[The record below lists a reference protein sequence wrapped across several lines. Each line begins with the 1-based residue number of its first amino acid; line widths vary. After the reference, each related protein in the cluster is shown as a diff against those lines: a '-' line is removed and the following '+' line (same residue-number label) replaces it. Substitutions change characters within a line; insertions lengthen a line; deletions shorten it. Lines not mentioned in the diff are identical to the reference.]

1 MTLTPSNTAAILLA
15 AGASSRFGGDKLSAP
30 LKGGT
35 VLGQAAAA
43 LAATHCAHCA
53 IVLRPGVNLADHHAL
68 SGFTT
73 IANPAA
79 DNGLSTSIRAGVEWA
94 ESEGAKGVLIALADM
109 PFITPD
115 HFAALFDIANKSANA
130 CAFTA
135 ASGRRS
141 PPALFGAQW
150 FGELKKLSGDSGARK
165 LLSDQPASSGVA
177 APESMLIDIDTP
189 DDLEKLQR

>member
-15 AGASSRFGGDKLSAP
+15 AGASSRFGGEKLSAP
-30 LKGGT
+30 LKGGS
-35 VLGQAAAA
+35 VLSHAADA
-43 LAATHCAHCA
+43 LKTAQCAYCA
-53 IVLRPGVNLADHHAL
+53 IVLRPGSNLVSHNAL
-68 SGFTT
+68 GGLTEVTNSF
-73 IANPAA
+73 AN
-79 DNGLSTSIRAGVEWA
+79 DGLSTSIRAGVEWA
-94 ESEGAKGVLIALADM
+94 DAVGAKGVLIALADM
-109 PFITPD
+109 PFVTPD

-141 PPALFGAQW
+141 PPALFGAEW
-150 FGELKKLSGDSGARK
+150 FGELKTLSGDTGARK
-165 LLSDQPASSGVA
+165 LLSDQPDSSGVA